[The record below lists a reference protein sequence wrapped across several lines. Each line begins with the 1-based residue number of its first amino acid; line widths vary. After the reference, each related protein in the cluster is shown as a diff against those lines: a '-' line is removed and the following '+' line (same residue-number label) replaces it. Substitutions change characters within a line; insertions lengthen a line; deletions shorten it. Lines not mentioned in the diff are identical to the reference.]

1 MKNVTSRL
9 ILIALAAVSG
19 LAILF
24 SQQLGLSDERPLKLG
39 IDLSGGTILVYQ
51 VEEQA
56 GEQVDLNELVAA
68 LKRRINPEGVFDIT
82 IRPVG
87 QDRVEI
93 IMPEEMANQAEE
105 VKRKLTEEGSLAF
118 RILAS
123 TNRAADF
130 PSYLNRLNRD
140 TDPIVDRL
148 PVVTSPGSET
158 ESFRWAKVGEELV
171 VPSASG
177 TPTSVSEQTIT
188 DTNADWEPNRFRGL
202 QVVLQRS
209 GSAPSA
215 RFEIERN
222 TNDTLVLRQPHQL
235 ESSAITGYSIDYAD
249 GPNQIIDPIREWPTN
264 RYSGLPVVLEGLRD
278 GEPATLTAEIS
289 GNTSNTFTLTEAH
302 GLESVTSYRLAY
314 NPSGIAVGPDGVSIT
329 PEAAGDWIVRGVP
342 VPTQPGLTEYFVL
355 YEVPRESQDVT
366 GDMLDRVYPTT
377 DEQLRAAVGFNLDPT
392 GSRRFGNLT
401 GRYRPRQEGAFRF
414 NLAIL
419 LDGEIMSAPQI
430 NDRITDRGIITMG
443 GRGSQATE
451 QVNYL
456 IDILRAGSLPIA
468 LQSPPL
474 QEETIGPTLGEDTIR
489 KGVYA
494 ITIAL
499 GLVPLFML
507 VYYRV
512 AGLISVIALLL
523 NMVLLL
529 ASMALTGSSIT
540 LPGLAGLALTIGMAV
555 DANVLIFERMREER
569 DRGAPLG
576 QQIRNGFGKAWST
589 ILDSNVTTILTGI
602 VLWSVGTEEVKGF
615 ALVTIIGL
623 LWNLFTAVFVS
634 RTLFDLAYQ
643 QGWIKRLS
651 MLRVLSKTNID
662 FVAPRRYC
670 MAGSLLVIALGLTV
684 FFNRGGAD
692 QRGAMYNIDFTG
704 GTLVTLRLDSEE
716 LKGLSSSARVSA
728 VRNQAGET
736 LPNVTVESLTLIDAE
751 GGPSA
756 APRYN
761 IRTTEESPEEVQKA
775 ILEAFSDSLVRVELQ
790 TETMTDEASD
800 PVLDEADSTR
810 YRLSLNL
817 PQAPSRITEA
827 LARVLASADPPV
839 PSPRS
844 QFSISNPDAP
854 PNNPDQAGE
863 TLELSTTIPPDQF
876 DPALATLGEELRND
890 RDFLFER
897 LENFGGV
904 VAGETRQKAI
914 VAIIASWMII
924 IAYLWFRFQA
934 VAYGFAAVIALIHD
948 VLIAL
953 GAVALAGYKIDLPMI
968 AAFLTLIGF
977 SVNDTIVIF
986 DRIREIKGKSPNL
999 TARLVNDAINM
1010 TLSRT
1015 ILTSLTT
1022 WLVVLIFYGF
1032 GGEGLAGFSFCLV
1045 IGFISGTYSTIFIA
1059 APILVE
1065 WLGKRSKKGSE
1076 ALATSR

>member
-56 GEQVDLNELVAA
+56 GEQVDLDELVAA

-148 PVVTSPGSET
+148 PVVTSPGSNS

-171 VPSASG
+171 VPAATG
-177 TPTSVSEQTIT
+177 TPTSVGERTIT
-188 DTNADWEPNRFRGL
+188 DTDADWEPNRFRGL
-202 QVVLQRS
+202 QVVLERS
-209 GSAPSA
+209 GDAPSA
-215 RFEIERN
+215 RLEIERN
-222 TNDTLVLRQPHQL
+222 TEDTLVLRRPHQFD
-235 ESSAITGYSIDYAD
+235 SGAITRYSVDF
-249 GPNQIIDPIREWPTN
+249 GNGSNEVIDPIREWPTN
-264 RYSGLPVVLEGLRD
+264 RYAGLPVVLEGRRN
-278 GEPATLTAEIS
+278 GEAASVSAEVSGNSSNTLTFAD
-289 GNTSNTFTLTEAH
+289 AH
-302 GLESVTSYRLAY
+302 GLDVVTSYRLAY
-314 NPSGIAVGPDGVSIT
+314 NPSGIALGADGVSIS

-342 VPTQPGLTEYFVL
+342 VPTQPGLTEFFVL
-355 YEVPRESQDVT
+355 YEVPRDSQDVT

-377 DEQLRAAVGFNLDPT
+377 DEQMRAAVGFNLDSD

-401 GRYRPRQEGAFRF
+401 GKYRPRQEGAFRF

-523 NMVLLL
+523 NMILLL

-634 RTLFDLAYQ
+634 RTLFELAYQ
-643 QGWIKRLS
+643 KGWIKRLS
-651 MLRVLSKTNID
+651 MLRLLSKTNID

-670 MAGSLLVIALGLTV
+670 MAASVVVIALGLTM

-704 GTLVTLRLDSEE
+704 GTLVTLRLDDDTLEGQSP
-716 LKGLSSSARVSA
+716 SARVST
-728 VRNQAGET
+728 VRDRAGEY
-736 LPNVTVESLTLIDAE
+736 LPNVTVESLTIVDEE
-751 GGPSA
+751 GGAAS

-761 IRTTEESPEEVQKA
+761 IRTTEESPEAVQDA
-775 ILEAFSDSLVRVELQ
+775 ILEAFSDSLVRIELQ
-790 TETMTDEASD
+790 TEPITEDAD
-800 PVLDEADSTR
+800 PVLEESNASR

-817 PQAPSRITEA
+817 PLAPSRISEA
-827 LARVLASADPPV
+827 LARVLASANPPV
-839 PSPRS
+839 PSPRN

-854 PNNPDQAGE
+854 PNDPDQAGE
-863 TLELSTTIPPDQF
+863 TLELTTTLPADQF
-876 DPALATLGEELRND
+876 DPALASLGEELRND

-897 LENFGGV
+897 LENFGGI

-914 VAIIASWMII
+914 VAIVASWLII

-1022 WLVVLIFYGF
+1022 WLVVVIFYGF

-1065 WLGKRSKKGSE
+1065 WLGKRSKKDTE

>member
-9 ILIALAAVSG
+9 ILIALAAISG

-24 SQQLGLSDERPLKLG
+24 SQQLNLSDERPLKLG

-56 GEQVDLNELVAA
+56 GEPVDLNELVAA

-93 IMPEEMANQAEE
+93 IMPEEMANQTQE
-105 VKRKLTEEGSLAF
+105 VKRKLTEVGSLAF

-140 TDPIVDRL
+140 TPPIVDRL
-148 PVVTSPGSET
+148 PVVKSPGSDS
-158 ESFRWAKVGEELV
+158 ESFRWAKVGEEVV
-171 VPSASG
+171 VPAASG
-177 TPTSVSEQTIT
+177 TPTSVSERTIT

-202 QVVLQRS
+202 QVVLERS
-209 GSAPSA
+209 DNAPSA

-222 TNDTLVLRQPHQL
+222 TKDTLVLRQPHQFA
-235 ESSAITGYSIDYAD
+235 SSTITGYAVDFAD
-249 GPNQIIDPIREWPTN
+249 GSNQIIDPIREWPVN
-264 RYSGLPVVLEGLRD
+264 RYSGLPVVLEGLRN
-278 GEPATLTAEIS
+278 GEPATATTEIS
-289 GNTSNTFTLTEAH
+289 GNTSNTITLTEDH

-314 NPSGIAVGPDGVSIT
+314 NPSGIAMGADGVSIL
-329 PEAAGDWIVRGVP
+329 PETAGDWIVRGVP
-342 VPTQPGLTEYFVL
+342 FPTQPGLTEYFVL
-355 YEVPRESQDVT
+355 YEVPRDSQDVT

-468 LQSPPL
+468 LNPTPL

-634 RTLFDLAYQ
+634 RTLFELAYQ
-643 QGWIKRLS
+643 KGWIKRLN
-651 MLRVLSKTNID
+651 MLRLLSKTNID

-670 MAGSLLVIALGLTV
+670 MVGSLLVIALGLTV

-704 GTLVTLRLDSEE
+704 GTLVTVQLQSEE
-716 LKGLSSSARVSA
+716 LSGMSSSARVSS
-728 VRNQAGET
+728 VRNQAGEY
-736 LPNVTVESLTLIDAE
+736 LPNVTVESLTLMGEQGD
-751 GGPSA
+751 SA

-761 IRTTEESPEEVQKA
+761 IRTTEDSTAAVQQA
-775 ILEAFSDSLVRVELQ
+775 ILDAFPESLVRVDLQ
-790 TETMTDEASD
+790 TEAVSEESD
-800 PVLDEADSTR
+800 TTLNEEGANR
-810 YRLSLNL
+810 FRLTFNL
-817 PQAPSRITEA
+817 PQQPSRITEA
-827 LARVLASADPPV
+827 LARVLASAEPPV

-844 QFSISNPDAP
+844 QFSLLNPDAP
-854 PNNPDQAGE
+854 PNDPDQAGE
-863 TLELSTTIPPDQF
+863 TLTLSTTIPADQIN
-876 DPALATLGEELRND
+876 PALATLGEELRND

-897 LENFGGV
+897 LETFGGV

-914 VAIIASWMII
+914 VAIVASWMII

-1022 WLVVLIFYGF
+1022 WLVVVIFYGF

-1059 APILVE
+1059 APILIE